1 MTSRNAD
8 GKPLRDTC
16 KAHATTVDMAVCD
29 NCGHRCPADDL
40 DGYKDFWSRVTVG
53 GIVPAGDC
61 PKCGAFAYVE
71 DETRRNH
78 EAYAGL
84 VSALKRAHQEHERGS
99 QVCARQIV
107 ADALRAV
114 GEEV

>member
-1 MTSRNAD
+1 MTRKTKTQAASVEMVA
-8 GKPLRDTC
+8 
-16 KAHATTVDMAVCD
+16 CD

-40 DGYKDFWSRVTVG
+40 DEYKDFWSRVTVG

-71 DETRRNH
+71 DETRRQL

-84 VSALKRAHQEHERGS
+84 VSALKRARHEQEHGS
-99 QVCARQIV
+99 QVCARQII
-107 ADALRAV
+107 ADGLRAIV
-114 GEEV
+114 AEV